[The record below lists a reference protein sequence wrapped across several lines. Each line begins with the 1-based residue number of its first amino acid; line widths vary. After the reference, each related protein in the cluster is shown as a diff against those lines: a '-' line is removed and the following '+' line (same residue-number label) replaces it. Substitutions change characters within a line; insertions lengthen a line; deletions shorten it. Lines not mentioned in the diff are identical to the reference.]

1 MAHTLCEDNS
11 IKGIFSKVLVKK
23 KKKRG
28 KENKVLVA
36 TRG

>member
-23 KKKRG
+23 KKKG